1 MSFIFPVHKKL
12 RGLDSEAAVAA
23 LSEQIAK
30 CREEL
35 NEIADEVR
43 EGNLEGAAV
52 ETYDLLHAA
61 SGMAYL
67 MLRIDRQYNPAHLTE
82 RVILKNQAR
91 GYYG

>member
-1 MSFIFPVHKKL
+1 MSFIFPVHKTL
-12 RGLDSEAAVAA
+12 RGTAGEDARA
-23 LSEQIAK
+23 LLRAQIEK

-35 NEIADEVR
+35 QEVER
-43 EGNLEGAAV
+43 AVDDGDTEGAAIEV
-52 ETYDLLHAA
+52 YDLLHAA